1 MDKISL
7 PLKGRGAADNPPNRF
22 ERLHYEPDEDGAP
35 DERPAPATQF
45 FKDATAS
52 IIATNDSPDVG
63 FNASFNPYRGCEHGC
78 VYCYARPYH
87 EYLGFSAGLDFETKI
102 VVKENAPELLRRE
115 LSAPKWKPQV
125 LAMSGVT
132 DCYQPIERRLQVTRK
147 CLQVLAE
154 FRNPVA
160 IVTKNLLV
168 TRDIDLLADLAR
180 DHAAAVFLSVTTLD
194 ANLARIMEPR
204 TAQPAA
210 RLRAIRE
217 LTKAGVP
224 VGVLVAPVIP
234 GLTDHE
240 MPAILKAAAEAGAR
254 CAGMVPVR
262 LPYGVS
268 DLFQQWLER
277 HFPDRKE
284 KVLAQIRAMRDGKL
298 NDPDFGSRMQGK
310 GIFAEQLA
318 KMFEVAC
325 RRAGFPEHGPRLST
339 AAFRRPGGA
348 QLELL

>member
-1 MDKISL
+1 M
-7 PLKGRGAADNPPNRF
+7 
-22 ERLHYEPDEDGAP
+22 
-35 DERPAPATQF
+35 
-45 FKDATAS
+45 
-52 IIATNDSPDVG
+52 
-63 FNASFNPYRGCEHGC
+63 
-78 VYCYARPYH
+78 
-87 EYLGFSAGLDFETKI
+87 
-102 VVKENAPELLRRE
+102 
-115 LSAPKWKPQV
+115 

-132 DCYQPIERRLQVTRK
+132 DCYQPVERRLQVTRK

-168 TRDIDLLADLAR
+168 TRDSDVLADLAN
-180 DHAAAVFLSVTTLD
+180 DDAAVVFLSITTLD
-194 ANLARIMEPR
+194 PDLARIMEPR
-204 TAQPAA
+204 TARPAA

-224 VGVLVAPVIP
+224 VGVMVAPVIP

-240 MPAILKAAAEAGAR
+240 MPAILKAAAEAGAQS
-254 CAGMVPVR
+254 AGMVPIR

-284 KVLAQIRAMRDGKL
+284 KVLAQIRAIRSGKL
-298 NDPDFGSRMQGK
+298 NDPDFGSRMEGK

-318 KMFEVAC
+318 KVFAVAC
-325 RRAGFPEHGPRLST
+325 RRPGFPEHGPRLST
-339 AAFRRPGGA
+339 AAFRRPSGA